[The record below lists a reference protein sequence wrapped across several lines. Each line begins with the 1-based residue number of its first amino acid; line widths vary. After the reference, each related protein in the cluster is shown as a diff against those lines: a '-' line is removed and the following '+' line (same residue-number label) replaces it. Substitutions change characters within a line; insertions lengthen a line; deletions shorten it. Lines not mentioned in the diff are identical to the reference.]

1 MARLRWLLP
10 ALLLVLLF
18 AETGISEKL
27 SSKQISELGKR
38 STALVEIGGQRK
50 SSGSA
55 FCVDETGLFLT
66 NAHVVKDVG
75 KGKTV
80 RLVVEPG
87 EKAQQILTAE
97 VVMRNEESDLALLK
111 IREKAKIPAFELG
124 VSSEL
129 FETMPVYA
137 FGFPFGRILSFEE
150 SKFPAISV
158 NSGRITSL
166 RKKDGELELV
176 QIDAELNPGNSGGPV
191 LNESGQVIGI
201 VQSGLRGTGV
211 NFAIPVDK
219 AREFLSQIFIFF
231 ETPQV
236 SAKDAAKPVKME
248 VTAVDFLKK
257 SNEIITVEL
266 TLEPYGRPK
275 TSYKMKGDGKTF
287 RVEAPLIPQQ
297 KEPERLRARAV
308 YKDGDLRGFLT
319 ATTFQVKIK
328 DEKKEEDGNAKE
340 KTIEIPL
347 AEVAEIKGGKK
358 PQIILRKDRE
368 SHEIDPGTKIVLNAG
383 PHKIELDLTKV
394 ESISVSPPTGP
405 PANVSYVII
414 ARRGK
419 EEVARSEGTIG
430 IRGRSTASTVNGESV
445 SIGRVEFEGDKLVK
459 KCPEALSD
467 IVDGGGGR
475 YLICH
480 FPKIRKLGIFD
491 VEKLEFVKHLSVNDA
506 NVKFAAGRD
515 KLIVALPTSG
525 VMQRWD
531 LKTFEKEVTVAIP
544 FTGRLTAMSMG
555 SNSDGPLL
563 VCTEGRIPESESGWA
578 LMDIAKMKLIK
589 MKIPVSGQR
598 QVRASADGTVFGYY
612 GSAGSLVIEGG
623 TAHSYRAN
631 GSGGLPGPKGRYVYA
646 TGYVYT
652 KDLRPLRQSQNERF
666 IPARHGEYYL
676 GITNTSGGNKT
687 AQVRLYIAPGDRQ
700 LVTLAG
706 LDITSEYFRI
716 SNDFTLDKRIWC
728 LPMAKLLITIPN
740 TNDRFVIHKF
750 DPEEAL
756 EKSGIDYLFVHSQ
769 PPVTAAAGDVFFYQI
784 MVKSKKGGVTFKL
797 EGAPEEM
804 AISSDGLVTWTI
816 PRDIE
821 EEKTFI
827 IVNISDAAGQEVYHN
842 FEIKI
847 IKP

>member
-1 MARLRWLLP
+1 MARTRWLIP

-18 AETGISEKL
+18 ADTGISEKL
-27 SSKQISELGKR
+27 SPKQISEIGKR
-38 STALVEIGGQRK
+38 STALVEVGEMKR

-166 RKKDGELELV
+166 RKKNGELELV

-201 VQSGLRGTGV
+201 VQSGLMGTGV

-219 AREFLSQIFIFF
+219 ARKFLSQILILF
-231 ETPQV
+231 EAPQV
-236 SAKDAAKPVKME
+236 SVEDAAKPVKME

-257 SNEIITVEL
+257 SEEKIAVEL

-275 TSYKMKGDGKTF
+275 TSHKMKGDGKTF
-287 RVEAPLIPQQ
+287 CVEAPLVPQID
-297 KEPERLRARAV
+297 EPEHLRAKV
-308 YKDGDLRGFLT
+308 FYKNGELRGFLN
-319 ATTFQVKIK
+319 ATTFKVKVK
-328 DEKKEEDGNAKE
+328 DEKKEEEEEEENGKE
-340 KTIEIPL
+340 KEKIIEIAL
-347 AEVAEIKGGKK
+347 AEVAEIKGGEK
-358 PQIILRKDRE
+358 PQIILHKDKA
-368 SHEIDPGTKIVLNAG
+368 SHEIDPKTKMVLNAG
-383 PHKIELDLTKV
+383 PHKIKLDLTEV
-394 ESISVSPPTGP
+394 ESISVFPPTGP
-405 PANVSYVII
+405 PAHISYVII
-414 ARRGK
+414 ARRGE
-419 EEVARSEGTIG
+419 EEVGRSEGTIS
-430 IRGRSTASTVNGESV
+430 IRGGSTAASTVNGEPV
-445 SIGRVEFEGDKLVK
+445 SIGPVEFEGDKLEK
-459 KCPEALSD
+459 KCPEAMSD

-475 YLICH
+475 FLICH

-491 VEKLEFVKHLSVNDA
+491 VEKLEFVKYLSVNDA
-506 NVKFAAGRD
+506 DVKFAAGRD

-525 VMQRWD
+525 VIQRWD
-531 LKTFEKEVTVAIP
+531 LKTFEKDVTVAIP
-544 FTGRLTAMSMG
+544 FATRLIAICMG

-563 VCTEGRIPESESGWA
+563 VCTEGNIPESQSGWA
-578 LMDIAKMKLIK
+578 LMDIAKMKLIN
-589 MKIPVSGQR
+589 MRIPVSGQR
-598 QVRASADGTVFGYY
+598 HVRASADGTVFGYY

-623 TAHSYRAN
+623 TARNYRSN
-631 GSGGLPGPKGRYVYA
+631 GSGGIPSPKGRYVY
-646 TGYVYT
+646 TYGFVYT
-652 KDLRPLRQSQNERF
+652 RELKQLRQSQNEWF

-676 GITNTSGGNKT
+676 GITNTGSGNRTG
-687 AQVRLYIAPGDRQ
+687 QVRLYIAPGDRQ

-706 LDITSEYFRI
+706 ARYHIRI
-716 SNDFTLDKRIWC
+716 FQKR
-728 LPMAKLLITIPN
+728 
-740 TNDRFVIHKF
+740 
-750 DPEEAL
+750 
-756 EKSGIDYLFVHSQ
+756 
-769 PPVTAAAGDVFFYQI
+769 
-784 MVKSKKGGVTFKL
+784 
-797 EGAPEEM
+797 
-804 AISSDGLVTWTI
+804 
-816 PRDIE
+816 
-821 EEKTFI
+821 
-827 IVNISDAAGQEVYHN
+827 
-842 FEIKI
+842 
-847 IKP
+847 